1 VLRRNPIRRMEV
13 RPVHVR
19 TASHTRGH
27 VFVVMLSY
35 LIMAE
40 LARCWHN
47 LELTVNEGINQLDT
61 ICATRLLVKGQTSCN
76 QIPRPRPF
84 LQQLLEAAQVTLP
97 EVLPSK
103 GVHVTTKKK
112 LIPRRKNR

>member
-1 VLRRNPIRRMEV
+1 M

-19 TASHTRGH
+19 TAAHTRGH

-35 LIMAE
+35 LIVAE
-40 LARCWHN
+40 LARCWR
-47 LELTVNEGINQLDT
+47 EMEVTVNEGISQLDT
-61 ICATRLLVKGQTSCN
+61 LCATQVLVKGKVSCN

-84 LQQLLEAAQVTLP
+84 LEELLQAAQVTLP

-103 GVHVTTKKK
+103 GVTVTTKKK
-112 LIPRRKNR
+112 LTSRRKKA